1 MEALWSPFLSLAQ
14 KQSVKLRKIYI
25 EEKLPDK
32 DRRRYEKN
40 FEGEDIEDV
49 DDGENGHGDQPYS
62 LLWLTYPER
71 IFITLMKR

>member
-1 MEALWSPFLSLAQ
+1 M
-14 KQSVKLRKIYI
+14 
-25 EEKLPDK
+25 EEKLPNK

-71 IFITLMKR
+71 IFITRMKR